1 MIHPG
6 RFRLVTWSLAVWAAV
21 VWGRLAQVQV
31 LDHRA
36 WSDEAV
42 RQREKA
48 IEVETPRGEIQTR
61 DGRLL
66 AGSLERRSVYA
77 NPRKIPLALRR
88 DLAGKL
94 APIVHQSADDVVRA
108 LGEHEGFFYLAKD
121 LEPEVEIAVS
131 RLDARGVGTIRTE
144 RRVYPHGLLAGPLIG
159 FVDGAGTGQ
168 AGLEKSYD
176 RTLAGEPAVYR
187 ALRDGKI
194 FPTRLD
200 LRIERPGR
208 PGQSLRLS
216 IDSRV
221 QQVVED
227 ELARTI
233 SEIGAASASAVVM
246 DAFSGELLALAS
258 LPTYDPAKA
267 GQTTPQQQRNHAV
280 QDMLEPGS
288 TFKPIIVCAALTHG
302 VLKPWEMVDCS
313 GGGLQIA
320 GVFMRDHAS
329 YGALS
334 VRDMLAK
341 SSNSG
346 TMRIA
351 LRLSPVQLDSFIRGM
366 GFGRAAG
373 IGLPGEMRGLYQ
385 GPDTWSALS
394 RPALA
399 IGQEIAVT
407 PLQLARAYAAIANGG
422 TLVQPVL
429 VLETRDAEGRPMT
442 PSRPTPA
449 VRAMPE
455 DVARTV
461 ASMLEAVVQE
471 GTATRA
477 KLAGYRLAGKTGTAQ
492 KAAGV
497 GYKAGLHAAWFAG
510 YLQLP
515 DPRHVIVVCIDE
527 PKATFWAT
535 DVAVPA
541 FGRIAARL
549 VTLLGVPPNEVQHT

>member
-1 MIHPG
+1 MISRA
-6 RFRLVTWSLAVWAAV
+6 RFRLVAWVLAAWAAL

-31 LDHRA
+31 LDHQT
-36 WSDEAV
+36 WSEEAI

-48 IEVETPRGEIQTR
+48 IEVEKPRGEIQTR

-66 AGSLERRSVYA
+66 AGSLERRAVYA
-77 NPRKIPLALRR
+77 NPRQIPSKAWPELAAR
-88 DLAGKL
+88 L
-94 APIVHQSADDVVRA
+94 APLTGHTAADVIRE
-108 LGEHEGFFYLAKD
+108 LGEHDGFFYLAKD
-121 LEPEVEIAVS
+121 LDPEVEASVS
-131 RLDARGVGTIRTE
+131 RLRQRGVGTIRTE
-144 RRVYPHGLLAGPLIG
+144 RRVYPHGTLAGPLIG
-159 FVDGAGTGQ
+159 FVDGAGTGK
-168 AGLEKSYD
+168 AGLESYYD

-187 ALRDGKI
+187 ALRDGKS

-200 LRIERPGR
+200 LRLERSGR
-208 PGQSLRLS
+208 PGQSLLLS

-233 SEIGAASASAVVM
+233 LEIGAESASAVVM
-246 DAFSGELLALAS
+246 DAFTGELLALAS
-258 LPTYDPAKA
+258 LPSYDPARA
-267 GQTTPQQQRNHAV
+267 GETTPQQQRNHAV

-302 VLKPWEMVDCS
+302 VLKPWDMVDCS
-313 GGGLQIA
+313 GGGIQIA

-346 TMRIA
+346 TMRVA
-351 LRLSPVQLDSFIRGM
+351 LRLSPVQLDGFIRAL
-366 GFGRAAG
+366 GFGRATG

-394 RPALA
+394 RPALS

-422 TLVQPVL
+422 SLVQPVL
-429 VLETRDAEGRPMT
+429 VLETRDAEGRQVT
-442 PSRPTPA
+442 PFRPTPA
-449 VRAMPE
+449 ARVMPE
-455 DVARTV
+455 EVARTV
-461 ASMLEAVVQE
+461 ASMLEAVIDE
-471 GTATRA
+471 GTGARA
-477 KLAGYRLAGKTGTAQ
+477 RLAGYRLAGKTGTAQ
-492 KAAGV
+492 KAAGG

-515 DPRHVIVVCIDE
+515 DPRHVIVVCVDE
-527 PKATFWAT
+527 PKATYWAT
-535 DVAVPA
+535 DVAAPA

-549 VTLLGVPPNEVQHT
+549 VTLLGVPPNKVQHT